1 MTNFLDTV
9 RSYFE
14 VKNRVWLTGNLE
26 PLRRAA
32 NLESDKNWWVR
43 AGAAVE
49 RKRSAASWRRG
60 DLLRAHTRVNVR
72 DIKQDK
78 EKALVHADIDEQV
91 TWVYRDGL
99 DYGVESRVIRHQQK
113 WRSEDGLW
121 RLKKELEAD
130 EVNHFPVPPRSA
142 TLLPL
147 AMTVPREMPQTRDD
161 HHSRVQFYDRMSG
174 FRYAELWWNG
184 WNPAYPQL
192 EDDCTNFVSQ
202 CLFAGHLPMQQT
214 DSRSTGWWFRFH
226 SKETEPWSYSWTTSH
241 ALYSYLLSQR
251 GVKRV
256 SSARDLKVGDVI
268 FYDWSGQGTFHH
280 STFVVDFDHRG
291 DPLVNAHTDA
301 SWHRHYLYLDSRA
314 WTARTRYAFVHLPDT
329 LA

>member
-78 EKALVHADIDEQV
+78 EKALVHVDIDEQV

-161 HHSRVQFYDRMSG
+161 HHARVHFYDRMSG

-202 CLFAGHLPMQQT
+202 CLFAGHLPMQRT